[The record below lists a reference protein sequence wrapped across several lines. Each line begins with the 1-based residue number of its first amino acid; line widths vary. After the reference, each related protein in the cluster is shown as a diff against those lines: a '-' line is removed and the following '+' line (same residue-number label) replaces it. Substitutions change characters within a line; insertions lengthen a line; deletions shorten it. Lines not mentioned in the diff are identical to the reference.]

1 MGYGLPSGH
10 IEGPTPGK
18 LLWRMGWGE
27 SRIREGPSPGGPFSV
42 SQERKHRKYGM
53 RVGEC
58 PVTHQRAFPAGGQGV
73 GNHRTGSTDRLG
85 NRQHRQPPLG
95 EVRLYGLWYPRKY
108 FKHANCHHLKPDS
121 FILKSEISVSLNL
134 LEDLNPDFL

>member
-10 IEGPTPGK
+10 IDGPTPGK

-73 GNHRTGSTDRLG
+73 GNHRTGSTNRLG
-85 NRQHRQPPLG
+85 NRQTGSLPWVKSG
-95 EVRLYGLWYPRKY
+95 FMAYGIPE
-108 FKHANCHHLKPDS
+108 N
-121 FILKSEISVSLNL
+121 ILNTLIVII
-134 LEDLNPDFL
+134 